1 MRNGLPVCLAWWAL
15 MAWAC
20 LPQSALAATTPV
32 ALPPLTVR
40 VLPGTDPAILHDL
53 EHVRMPKGA
62 EPVALQLDL
71 AHKRILD
78 GAGRVVA
85 GPDTAPTP
93 YLQSIVDKWRYV
105 ASLRDLATAH
115 PQELLSDWAERPQGQ
130 PPLPWVGGTSASFW
144 VPHVTPPRQLLVFG
158 IGPIGDLCSLGA
170 RAAPPVPGAA
180 DTMVIQARA
189 VPPFG
194 TEHIVVV
201 TAADP
206 QHVGEL
212 RAWLEESGPCHGLV
226 DTAGELLKQIA
237 ALKDVRVGVVASH
250 SCRAAA
256 DCPK

>member
-1 MRNGLPVCLAWWAL
+1 
-15 MAWAC
+15 
-20 LPQSALAATTPV
+20 V
-32 ALPPLTVR
+32 ALPPIAVR

-53 EHVRMPKGA
+53 EHVRAAKA
-62 EPVALQLDL
+62 TEPATLQLDL

-115 PQELLSDWAERPQGQ
+115 PQELVSDWAEKPQRD
-130 PPLPWVGGTSASFW
+130 PLPWVAGTWASFW
-144 VPHVTPPRQLLVFG
+144 VPHVTPPRQVLVFG
-158 IGPIGDLCSLGA
+158 IGPIGDLCSLSA
-170 RAAPPVPGAA
+170 KQAPPGGVEA
-180 DTMVIQARA
+180 DTMFVQARA

-206 QHVGEL
+206 GHMGEL

-237 ALKDVRVGVVASH
+237 SLKDVRVGVVASH

-256 DCPK
+256 DCGR